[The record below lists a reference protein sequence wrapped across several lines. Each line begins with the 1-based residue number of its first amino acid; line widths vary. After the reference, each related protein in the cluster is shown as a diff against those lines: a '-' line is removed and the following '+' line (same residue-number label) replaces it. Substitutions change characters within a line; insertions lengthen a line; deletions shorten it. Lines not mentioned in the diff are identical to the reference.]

1 MLVLLTLAGLYA
13 GWRISRAALASLRSL
28 PRSNDD
34 MVFF

>member
-1 MLVLLTLAGLYA
+1 MLALLSLAAAYA
-13 GWRISRAALASLRSL
+13 GWRLGRAVLTALREL